1 LHLSIPLFHRT
12 IVRRS
17 LARENHRNRRISG
30 GSIMATAPVTQA
42 LNRGGSFLI
51 TRTSAEDVFTPA
63 DLTDDQ
69 RLIGQTAEEFM
80 RQEVVP
86 AIPEL
91 EAHKDNQPM
100 VKALKKAG
108 EIGLLG
114 GGIPEAYGGAGLDKI
129 SATILAEKLA
139 TYGSF
144 AVSHGGHSGIGT
156 VPIVYFGTEEQK
168 KKYLPKIASGEL
180 LSSYCLSE
188 PQAGSDSL
196 ASLTR
201 AVLSP
206 DGKNYILN
214 GQKMWITNGGFA
226 DIYIVFAKIDGEKF
240 SCFIVERGTPGFT
253 AGAEEKKMG
262 IKGSSTTPLFFE
274 NSPVPKENLLHEPGR
289 GHVVAFNTLNAGRFG
304 LGAFCLGAGKDVL
317 AASSKYAKERAA
329 FGKHL
334 ADFGLIKGKLGEMAI
349 RIFAIESEVYRTA
362 GVIEA
367 AVSGPEAS
375 TDKTKQSMQV
385 LEEYA
390 IESSISKV
398 GGSEVLDFCVD
409 EAVQIFGGYGFHED
423 YPVARAYRDSR
434 VNRIFEGT
442 NEINRMLIVQMLMK
456 RAIAG
461 ALPLIPAGMKLQ
473 EEILAGPSF
482 EEGPSGEFAEE
493 EKSVEQAKK
502 IFLMASGTAMQKFR
516 EKLGEEQEIMAS
528 LANIVMDVYGMESC
542 LRRTQKATAA
552 KSSAAALMAD
562 ATRAFIYDAMD
573 RVEKDA
579 RVALAGCADGDALTT
594 QLAVLRRFAKHA
606 PVNTIAIR
614 RRIAD
619 AVLAQDKYPFE
630 GR

>member
-1 LHLSIPLFHRT
+1 
-12 IVRRS
+12 
-17 LARENHRNRRISG
+17 
-30 GSIMATAPVTQA
+30 MATAPVSQQ

-51 TRTSAEDVFTPA
+51 SKTPHEDVFTPA

-80 RQEVVP
+80 QKEVIP

-100 VKALKKAG
+100 VRALKKAG

-114 GGIPEAYGGAGLDKI
+114 GGIPEAYGGTGLDKI

-139 TYGSF
+139 SYGSF
-144 AVSHGGHSGIGT
+144 AVSHGGHAGIGT

-226 DIYIVFAKIDGEKF
+226 DIYVVFAKIDGEKF

-262 IKGSSTTPLFFE
+262 IKGSSTTPLFFD

-289 GHVVAFNTLNAGRFG
+289 GHVVAFNTLNAGRFS
-304 LGAFCLGAGKDVL
+304 LGAFCLGAGKKVL
-317 AASSKYAKERAA
+317 EASSKYAKERGA

-367 AVSGPEAS
+367 AVSGPDVS
-375 TDKTKQSMQV
+375 TDKTKQAMQV

-398 GGSEVLDFCVD
+398 GGSEMLDFVVD
-409 EAVQIFGGYGFHED
+409 EGVQIFGGYGFHEE

-456 RAIAG
+456 RAMAG
-461 ALPLIPAGMKLQ
+461 VLPLIPAGMKLQ

-482 EEGPSGEFAEE
+482 EEGPTGEFAEE

-516 EKLGEEQEIMAS
+516 EKLADEQEVMGS

-542 LRRTQKATAA
+542 LRRAQKASAA
-552 KSSAAALMAD
+552 KSSIANLMGD

-579 RVALAGCADGDALTT
+579 RISLAACADGDTLTT
-594 QLAVLRRFAKHA
+594 QLAVLRRFAKHS

-614 RRIAD
+614 RRVAD

>member
-1 LHLSIPLFHRT
+1 
-12 IVRRS
+12 
-17 LARENHRNRRISG
+17 
-30 GSIMATAPVTQA
+30 MATAPVSQA
-42 LNRGGSFLI
+42 LNRGGSFLL
-51 TRTSAEDVFTPA
+51 TKTSHEDVFTPA

-80 RQEVVP
+80 QKEVIP
-86 AIPEL
+86 AVPEL

-100 VKALKKAG
+100 VQALKKAG

-114 GGIPEAYGGAGLDKI
+114 GGIPEAYGGTGLDKI

-139 TYGSF
+139 GYGSF
-144 AVSHGGHSGIGT
+144 AVSHGGHAGIGT
-156 VPIVYFGTEEQK
+156 VPIVYFGTEAQK

-196 ASLTR
+196 ASRTR

-226 DIYIVFAKIDGEKF
+226 DLYVVFAKIDGEKF

-274 NSPVPKENLLHEPGR
+274 NAAIPVENLLHEPGR
-289 GHVVAFNTLNAGRFG
+289 GHVVAFNTLNAGRFS
-304 LGAFCLGAGKDVL
+304 LGAFCLGAAKKVL
-317 AASSKYAKERAA
+317 EASSKYAKERAA

-362 GVIEA
+362 GVIES
-367 AVSGPEAS
+367 AVSGPDAS
-375 TDKTKQSMQV
+375 TDKTKQAMQV

-398 GGSEVLDFCVD
+398 GGSEMLDFVVD
-409 EAVQIFGGYGFHED
+409 EGVQIFGGYGFHED

-442 NEINRMLIVQMLMK
+442 NEINRMLIIQMLMK
-456 RAIAG
+456 RAMAG
-461 ALPLIPAGMKLQ
+461 VLPLIPAGMKLQ

-482 EEGPSGEFAEE
+482 EDAPTGEFVEE
-493 EKSVEQAKK
+493 EKALEQAKK

-516 EKLGEEQEIMAS
+516 EKLAEEQEIMGS

-542 LRRTQKATAA
+542 VRRAQKASAA
-552 KSSAAALMAD
+552 KSSVAALMGD
-562 ATRAFIYDAMD
+562 ATRAFVYDAMD

-579 RVALAGCADGDALTT
+579 RVALAACADGDTLTT

-614 RRIAD
+614 RRVAD
-619 AVLAQDKYPFE
+619 AVLAQDRYPFE

>member
-1 LHLSIPLFHRT
+1 
-12 IVRRS
+12 
-17 LARENHRNRRISG
+17 
-30 GSIMATAPVTQA
+30 MATSPVSQA

-51 TRTSAEDVFTPA
+51 AKTSHEDVFTPA

-80 RQEVVP
+80 QKEVIP

-100 VKALKKAG
+100 VTALKKAG

-196 ASLTR
+196 ASRTR

-334 ADFGLIKGKLGEMAI
+334 SDFGLIKGKLGEMAI

-367 AVSGPEAS
+367 AVSSSEAS
-375 TDKTKQSMQV
+375 ADKTKQSMQV

-456 RAIAG
+456 RAMAG
-461 ALPLIPAGMKLQ
+461 VLPLIPAGMKLQ

-542 LRRTQKATAA
+542 LRRTQKAAAA

-579 RVALAGCADGDALTT
+579 RVALAGCADGDTLTT

-614 RRIAD
+614 RRVAD